1 MKKLNVREIALIGV
15 LGGVAAL
22 LMFFRFPLPFM
33 PPFMDFDVSSL
44 PEIIGGFALGPFAA
58 VCIIIVKIIVKLA
71 LMSTNSMFTGEI
83 QNIILSMS
91 YVLPAV
97 CIYHRHKSRKAA
109 CRGMFIGA
117 FTCAIVAVFT
127 NLYLIIPFYVNL
139 YGMSMEAILQM
150 CAALNPA
157 IQNTLMLA
165 LLGII
170 PFNLIKYGCVSLITM
185 ILYKKISPIMKKY
198 MKG

>member
-1 MKKLNVREIALIGV
+1 MKKLNVRELALIGV

-33 PPFMDFDVSSL
+33 PPFMDFDFASL

-58 VCIIIVKIIVKLA
+58 VCIIVVKIIVKLA

-97 CIYHRHKSRKAA
+97 CIYHRYKNRKSAWI
-109 CRGMFIGA
+109 GMAVGTLI
-117 FTCAIVAVFT
+117 CAVVAVFT

-139 YGMSMEAILQM
+139 YGMSMEMIIQM

-157 IQNTLMLA
+157 IQNTMMLA
-165 LLGII
+165 ILGII
-170 PFNLIKYGCVSLITM
+170 PFNMLKNGSVSFINML
-185 ILYKKISPIMKKY
+185 LYKKVSPIMKAY